1 MALCSSCPRCGCEIS
16 ATATI
21 EVTEPAAVTLTPH
34 HLRATGAGTTPAGVK
49 SISFINDG
57 AGVAYVGRDAAGDL
71 MALLPNESIR
81 FEYVSSGHSYAAIEY
96 DATGTS
102 LRIDWTT

>member
-1 MALCSSCPRCGCEIS
+1 MALCTACPRCGCEIAS
-16 ATATI
+16 TATI
-21 EVTEPAAVTLTPH
+21 EISEPAAVVLTPH
-34 HLRATGAGTTPAGVK
+34 FLRASAPGVTPAGVK